1 MRTAERHADGV
12 AIGSPV
18 RRVEDPLLLTG
29 RDRFSGDVSVDGL
42 LHVCMVRSS
51 HAHARLRSLDASHAR
66 GLPGVAAVFT
76 GTDLGIRPVYLEAT
90 TAFIPEACRRPA
102 IATDVVRFVGEI
114 VAVVVADTRE
124 AAADAA
130 AAIEM
135 DYEPLQPVV
144 GIRAGMSP
152 DSPVLFPSIG
162 SNLVVNIPF
171 AAGAAGPAA
180 VRVAMTNGNQRM
192 AVAPMEPNVITAVP
206 GPDGRLTVWAGT
218 QMPHGLRDNIAA
230 NLGLEPDT
238 LRVIA
243 PSVGG
248 GFGGKTPAVPEYVIA
263 VAVARSLGRPVQ
275 FVETRS
281 ENLAT
286 MHGRDTI
293 QEVVLEADLYGR
305 LTSLHVRLLAD
316 GGAYPGIGCGLTMT
330 TRSLCPGVYH
340 LPHLAFDIL
349 CVATNTAPVGAYRG
363 AGRPEATALIERAM
377 DLLAHRTGLDPAELR
392 RRNLVGRDE
401 FPFTSVTGLVYDS
414 GDYELCLDRALEL
427 SGYARLREEQRGRR
441 ERGDRVA
448 LGIGISLYVE
458 VSAGLQMFWSDEAS
472 VRVLEDGS
480 MEVTAGTSAHGQGH
494 HTLYAQIVGSVL
506 GVDHTA
512 VRLIQADTD
521 LVQAGAGTGGSRS
534 AQIGGNA
541 VKLAAEAT
549 LEKARQLAS
558 HLLEADPSDLEV
570 IPGAG
575 LAVRGVASSTLSWR
589 ALAAAAADPGRLPEG
604 MEPGL
609 FEQRTFLQEN
619 GTFPFGCHVA
629 VVEVDLE
636 TGLVDL
642 VDMVAVDD
650 CGTVLNPLLAEGQVH
665 GGVVAGIGQALFEE
679 IKYDGDG
686 NPVSANFGDY
696 GMPTAADV
704 PAVRTAHTVTPS
716 PKNPLGA
723 KGLGEAGTT
732 GATAAVHNA
741 VVDALSHLGVEHVEL
756 PLTPLRVWEALQ
768 RVSR

>member
-1 MRTAERHADGV
+1 MQTAPHPAARVG
-12 AIGSPV
+12 IGSPL
-18 RRVEDPLLLTG
+18 RRVEDSLLVTG
-29 RDRFSGDVSVDGL
+29 RDRFSGDIRADGL
-42 LHVCMVRSS
+42 LHVHLVHSP
-51 HAHARLRSLDASHAR
+51 HAHARVRSIDSSAAV
-66 GLPGVAAVFT
+66 GLPGVVAVFT
-76 GTDLGIRPVYLEAT
+76 AADLGLRPVYLEAT
-90 TAFIPEACRRPA
+90 TAFIPQECRRPA
-102 IATDVVRFVGEI
+102 IASDVVRFVGEI
-114 VAVVVADTRE
+114 VAVVVAESPE

-130 AAIEM
+130 DAVDV
-135 DYEPLQPVV
+135 DYEVLRPAV
-144 GIRAGMSP
+144 GIRAALSQ
-152 DSPVLFPSIG
+152 DAPVLFPSLG

-171 AAGAAGPAA
+171 AAGTPGSTA
-180 VRVAMTNGNQRM
+180 VRIEMTNANQRM
-192 AVAPMEPNVITAVP
+192 AVAPMETNVVTAVP

-218 QMPHGLRDNIAA
+218 QMPHGLRDNIAE
-230 NLGLEPDT
+230 NLGLEPET
-238 LRVIA
+238 LRFIA

-248 GFGGKTPAVPEYVIA
+248 GFGGKTPAVTEYVIA
-263 VAVARSLGRPVQ
+263 VAVARRLGRPVQ

-281 ENLAT
+281 ENLST
-286 MHGRDTI
+286 MHGRGTI
-293 QEVVLEADLYGR
+293 QEVALEADEHGR
-305 LTSLHVRLLAD
+305 LASLQVRLLAD

-340 LPHLAFDIL
+340 LPHLAFDIQ

-377 DLLAHRTGLDPAELR
+377 DLLARRTGLDPAELR

-414 GDYELCLDRALEL
+414 GDYERCLDRALEL
-427 SGYARLREEQRGRR
+427 SGYAGLRDEQRVRR

-448 LGIGISLYVE
+448 LGIGLSMYVE
-458 VSAGLQMFWSDEAS
+458 VSAGMQMFWSDESS

-480 MEVTAGTSAHGQGH
+480 VEVTAGTAAHGQGH
-494 HTLYAQIVGSVL
+494 HTLYAQIVSSVL
-506 GVDHTA
+506 GVDPTK

-521 LVQAGAGTGGSRS
+521 LVAEGSGTGGSRS

-541 VKLAAEAT
+541 VKLAAEAV
-549 LEKARQLAS
+549 LEKACEVAG
-558 HLLEADPSDLEV
+558 HLLEADPADLEV
-570 IPGAG
+570 VPGAG

-589 ALAAAAADPGRLPEG
+589 TLAAAAADRDRLPPG
-604 MEPGL
+604 LEPDL
-609 FEQRTFLQEN
+609 FEQRRFLQEK

-679 IKYDGDG
+679 LAYDDDG
-686 NPVSANFGDY
+686 NPISANFGDY

-704 PAVRTAHTVTPS
+704 PAVRAAHTVTPS

-741 VVDALSHLGVEHVEL
+741 VVDALAHLGVEQVEL
-756 PLTPLRVWEALQ
+756 PLTPQRVWEALQ
-768 RVSR
+768 SVSR